1 MNEMD
6 GWLRF
11 VLLVGIIVISAL
23 VLYGTLR
30 YDIGELHA
38 EVDRPR
44 AEIRCLTEADDCDVA
59 RLLAEMKSRR

>member
-6 GWLRF
+6 RWLRF

-23 VLYGTLR
+23 GLYGTLS
-30 YDIGELHA
+30 YDIGELYA
-38 EVDRPR
+38 EVDRLR
-44 AEIRCLTEADDCDVA
+44 AEIRCLAEPDDCDVA